1 MCTRTKKLFKNRA
14 PPPRGLSAIAW
25 AKRSIFM
32 RFTPY
37 QRHLY
42 LSRMRPLRIVQDGGC
57 AERTKSGVEMISK
70 PHREGLLWFYLEV
83 HLLQSAFHLLQ
94 SLANARGQTV
104 LFGYGIVSF
113 VSLQVFTTRFDEI
126 FKSCSYQLSSSFL
139 SARAFCN
146 SLLCFLVRLCVS
158 LFSVYYFNI
167 ISVFYIWVCCCW
179 RYFIF
184 TSGDNL
190 DFIFFLLY
198 PGLLTPV
205 RVIDRSQLHI

>member
-1 MCTRTKKLFKNRA
+1 MYTHEKLFKNRA

-70 PHREGLLWFYLEV
+70 LIEKVFYGSTWKFTFFNQL
-83 HLLQSAFHLLQ
+83 HLLQ

-126 FKSCSYQLSSSFL
+126 FKAAHINFL
-139 SARAFCN
+139 QVFVCTSFCN

-190 DFIFFLLY
+190 DFIFFY
-198 PGLLTPV
+198 YIPV
-205 RVIDRSQLHI
+205 SLWGTERNVY